1 MTNLPTVSY
10 TLKEALIKYAEKTPK
25 LMTVSLMFNLLMKR
39 SRTFS
44 RFVKGA
50 PFFQWKV
57 YGKGTFLVKN
67 DIGQGGENN
76 VE

>member
-10 TLKEALIKYAEKTPK
+10 TLKAALIKYAEKTPK

-50 PFFQWKV
+50 PFFQ
-57 YGKGTFLVKN
+57 
-67 DIGQGGENN
+67 
-76 VE
+76 